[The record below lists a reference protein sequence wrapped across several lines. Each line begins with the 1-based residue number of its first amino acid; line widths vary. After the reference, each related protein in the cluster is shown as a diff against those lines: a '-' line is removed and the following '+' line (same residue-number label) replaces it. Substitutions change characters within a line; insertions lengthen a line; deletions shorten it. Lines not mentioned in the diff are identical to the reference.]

1 MGKEFSGEDEFKFAL
16 RLISPVRSVY
26 ISVAFDIFGGEFVFA
41 PCLKWCAEK
50 AVFLLF
56 AECLYFV
63 FVKEKGS

>member
-50 AVFLLF
+50 AGFF
-56 AECLYFV
+56 AVCGMLIFC
-63 FVKEKGS
+63 FC